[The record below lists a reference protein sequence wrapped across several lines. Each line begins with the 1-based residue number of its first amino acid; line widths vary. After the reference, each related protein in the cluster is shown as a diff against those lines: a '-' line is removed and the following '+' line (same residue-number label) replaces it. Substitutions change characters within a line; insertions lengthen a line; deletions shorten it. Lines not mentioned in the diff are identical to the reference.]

1 MENPKLEEI
10 ANEILNNSHLKPN
23 YSNRDFM
30 NAMIIFQSAIMCKMF
45 ELQNSENID
54 FEDRLK
60 MAYRCGIEIHNLI
73 KIYTGLDTHKV
84 DEFL

>member
-1 MENPKLEEI
+1 MRKELEEI

-60 MAYRCGIEIHNLI
+60 MANRCGIEIHKLI
-73 KIYTGLDTHKV
+73 KTYTGLDTHKV
-84 DEFL
+84 EEFL